1 MSKSLDILKDK
12 LYNKNEH
19 IKMADYGEKQMREF
33 IERASVI
40 VVGGGA
46 AGMMAAVTAARSGAE
61 VILFEKNEKLGRK
74 LRITGKGR
82 CNVTND
88 CDKNEFMS
96 NVATNSKFLF
106 AAISRFSTADTK
118 EFFEDC
124 GVPLKTERGK
134 RVFPVSDKAQDIVSA
149 MENAC
154 VESGVRIINKK
165 VDALVIENGC
175 VQGVVACGGCYGAK
189 KVIICTGGASYPR
202 TGSTGDGYRFAK
214 SAGHT
219 VTEIRPS
226 LVPLVSKGRLCAHL
240 QGLSLKNIGFKV
252 KDTTNGKIVYD
263 DFGEMMFTHFG
274 LTGPV
279 VLSASA
285 HLSDIESGKYVAC
298 IDMKPA
304 LDHKMLD
311 ARILSDFSEF
321 INKDFINS
329 LDSLLPQKMI
339 DPIVGLSGID
349 PRKKVNSVTKEER
362 EKLVNLIKNIEIPLI
377 GFRSIDEAIITKGG
391 ISVSEVSPKTM
402 ESKIVSGL
410 YFAGEVLDLD
420 AYTGGFNLQIA
431 FSTATLA
438 GENAA
443 WSSFE

>member
-1 MSKSLDILKDK
+1 
-12 LYNKNEH
+12 
-19 IKMADYGEKQMREF
+19 MADYGEKQMRDY
-33 IERASVI
+33 IERTSVI
-40 VVGGGA
+40 VIGGGA
-46 AGMMAAVTAARSGAE
+46 AGMMAAVTAAKSGAE
-61 VILFEKNEKLGRK
+61 VILFEKNDRLGKK

-88 CDKNEFMS
+88 CDKNEFLS
-96 NVATNSKFLF
+96 NVASNQKFLF
-106 AAISRFSTADTK
+106 AAISRFSTSDTK
-118 EFFEDC
+118 EFFEDL

-134 RVFPVSDKAQDIVSA
+134 RVFPQSDKAQDIVSA
-149 MENAC
+149 MQSAC
-154 VESGVRIINKK
+154 LDSGVRIINKK
-165 VDALVIENGC
+165 VDSLIIEEGRM
-175 VQGVVACGGCYGAK
+175 VGVVAGGENYGAK
-189 KVIICTGGASYPR
+189 SVIVCTGGASYPR

-214 SAGHT
+214 SVGHKI
-219 VTEIRPS
+219 VDIKPS
-226 LVPLVSKGRLCAHL
+226 LVPLVAKGKLCAHL
-240 QGLSLKNIGFKV
+240 QGLSLKNIAFKV
-252 KDTTNGKIVYD
+252 RNNENGKIVYE

-304 LDHKMLD
+304 LDFKTLD
-311 ARILSDFSEF
+311 ARILSDFNEC

-329 LDSLLPQKMI
+329 LDALLPQKMI
-339 DPIVGLSGID
+339 DAVVGLSGID
-349 PRKKVNSVTKEER
+349 PRKKVNSITKEER
-362 EKLVNLIKNIEIPLI
+362 ERLASVIKNIEIPLI

-391 ISVSEVSPKTM
+391 VCVNEVSPKTM
-402 ESKIVSGL
+402 ESKLISGL

-431 FSTATLA
+431 FSSATLA

-443 WSSFE
+443 WGSFE